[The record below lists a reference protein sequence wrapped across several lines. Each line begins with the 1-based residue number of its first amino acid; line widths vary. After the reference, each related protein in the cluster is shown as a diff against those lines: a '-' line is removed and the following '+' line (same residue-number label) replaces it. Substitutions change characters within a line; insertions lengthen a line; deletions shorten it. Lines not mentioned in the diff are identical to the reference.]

1 MSEMRTP
8 LSRVRGLGSAKK
20 GTEHFWLQR
29 VTALA
34 NIPLTLFLVGS
45 LVVHAGAD
53 HTTMAAFLG
62 NPVVGVVMLLV
73 VLSTCWHMRL
83 GLQVVIEDYI
93 HGEATKLA
101 ALVAKRCGI
110 TDTAI
115 ADSLLGVV
123 GHAGSAHAPL
133 MLAAVLQKA
142 QPGQTIVVVA
152 QSVVV
157 DSQRSNALVQSTV
170 LETKP
175 IELRL

>member
-34 NIPLTLFLVGS
+34 NILVGA

-62 NPVVGVVMLLV
+62 KPVVGVVMLLV

-101 ALVAKRCGI
+101 ALIANNFFALIIGVAC
-110 TDTAI
+110 A
-115 ADSLLGVV
+115 L
-123 GHAGSAHAPL
+123 
-133 MLAAVLQKA
+133 AVLKL
-142 QPGQTIVVVA
+142 VV
-152 QSVVV
+152 
-157 DSQRSNALVQSTV
+157 SQ
-170 LETKP
+170 
-175 IELRL
+175 

>member
-101 ALVAKRCGI
+101 ALVANNFFALI
-110 TDTAI
+110 I
-115 ADSLLGVV
+115 GV
-123 GHAGSAHAPL
+123 ACAL
-133 MLAAVLQKA
+133 AVLKL
-142 QPGQTIVVVA
+142 VL
-152 QSVVV
+152 
-157 DSQRSNALVQSTV
+157 SQ
-170 LETKP
+170 
-175 IELRL
+175 